1 MPINV
6 KAKMSK
12 SAWVLIALLVIAIV
26 ALPILHF
33 TGVIDLSF
41 FGVGFESVTMWGSE
55 SILNGMLLLGG
66 VFALGMVTWY
76 VLKKYIFG
84 TQVSVTTPYMPT
96 GQTISQPQQQQEET
110 VVSS

>member
-12 SAWVLIALLVIAIV
+12 SAWVLIILLVVAII

-41 FGVGFESVTMWGSE
+41 FGAAFESVTFWGSE
-55 SILNGMLLLGG
+55 SILNGVLLLGG
-66 VFALGMVTWY
+66 FFALGMVTWY
-76 VLKKYIFG
+76 ILKKYIFG
-84 TQVSVTTPYMPT
+84 TQVPT
-96 GQTISQPQQQQEET
+96 AGVYPPIGQTISQPQQQQEET